1 MTRSCLL
8 AIACL
13 PFCLPAWDTSGCAGE
28 KDAPKPRRPQEPKR
42 PFPYVEEEVSF
53 DNPHAKVKL
62 AGTLTR
68 PKGDGPFPAVVLLAG
83 TGPHT
88 RDHQGAPGGHR
99 WFLVLSDYLTRRGLA
114 VLRYDKRGTGK
125 STGDYKQAIILDFA
139 EDAIAGM
146 EYLKSRQDI
155 DPKRIGG
162 LGLSEGAMTMPT
174 VAAGWPNTAFV
185 VMLAGTPM
193 TGEEILAQQ
202 IHLTAKANGATKEE
216 LARLHDFV
224 KTYAHLAKRGAER
237 AEMERGLRPLL
248 ESFKN
253 LDERPKDVLQVML
266 LPGTRFVLTHSCAPD
281 LEKLRCPVMALNGS
295 KDLQVPARE
304 SLQGIAR
311 ALTKAG
317 NTDFAIRELP
327 GLNHL
332 FQRCK
337 TGLPSEYEK
346 IEETMSP
353 EMQEIVGDWILQHV
367 RPAR

>member
-1 MTRSCLL
+1 MTRFFLL
-8 AIACL
+8 ALACL
-13 PFCLPAWDTSGCAGE
+13 SICVPAWDTSGCAGE
-28 KDAPKPRRPQEPKR
+28 TDAPKPRRPQEPKR

-53 DNPHAKVKL
+53 DNPRAKVKL

-68 PKGDGPFPAVVLLAG
+68 PKGDGPFPAVILLAG

-88 RDHQGAPGGHR
+88 RDNEGVPGHR

-125 STGDYKQAIILDFA
+125 STGDYKQAVILDFA

-146 EYLKSRQDI
+146 EYLKSRRDI

-162 LGLSEGAMTMPT
+162 LGLSEGAATLPT
-174 VAAGWPNTAFV
+174 VAAGWPDTAFV

-193 TGEEILAQQ
+193 TGEEILARQFR
-202 IHLTAKANGATKEE
+202 LMAEAKGANKEE
-216 LARLHDFV
+216 LARHHAFL
-224 KTYAHLAKRGAER
+224 KAYSNLAKRGTER
-237 AEMERGLRPLL
+237 AEMERQLRPLL
-248 ESFKN
+248 ESLKN
-253 LDERPKDVLQVML
+253 LDESPQDILPVLL
-266 LPGTRFVLTHSCAPD
+266 LPGTRFFLTHSCAPD
-281 LEKLRCPVMALNGS
+281 LEKLCCPVLALNGS
-295 KDLQVPARE
+295 KDLQVPAKE

-311 ALTKAG
+311 ALAKAG
-317 NTDFAIRELP
+317 NTDFAIREMP
-327 GLNHL
+327 ELNHL

-353 EMQEIVGDWILQHV
+353 EMQEVVGDWILQHV
-367 RPAR
+367 PPAR